1 MKIGRYVV
9 EVPGP
14 EKIWFPKSK
23 INKGDV
29 VNYYRDISPFMLPFT
44 KNRALTMH
52 RFPDGIDQEGFYQ
65 KNIGDYFPEW
75 LPSQKIKNKEAGYTT
90 YVVCNNAASLAYIA
104 TQACITP
111 HMWLSKIDKLN
122 YPDRMI
128 FDLDPA
134 GTDLAAVR
142 WAAKQ
147 LHDLLTEFGMP
158 SFLMTTGS
166 RGFHVV
172 VPLKRLAPFDD
183 VRAYA
188 RDVST
193 ILVERYPKKLTINVR
208 KQARANK
215 ILIDCMRNSY
225 GATAVAPYAVR
236 AIEKAPV
243 ATPIFWEEL
252 ARVAPQRF
260 TINNIFERLQHEQD
274 PWQHFTNVAT
284 RLKPLQQQ

>member
-23 INKGDV
+23 ITKGDIV
-29 VNYYRDISPFMLPFT
+29 AYYRDISPFMLSFT
-44 KNRALTMH
+44 KNRLLTMH
-52 RFPDGIDQEGFYQ
+52 RFPGGIDQEGFYQ
-65 KNIGDYFPEW
+65 KNVGDYFPDW
-75 LPSQKIKNKEAGYTT
+75 LLSKKIKNKEAGYTT
-90 YVVCNNAASLAYIA
+90 YAVCNNAASLAYIA
-104 TQACITP
+104 TQGCITP
-111 HMWLSKIDKLN
+111 HVWLSKIDKLN

-134 GTDLAAVR
+134 GTNVAAVR

-147 LHDLLTEFGMP
+147 LHDLLTELGIP

-172 VPLKRLAPFDD
+172 VPLKRLATFEA

-188 RDVST
+188 RDVAT
-193 ILVERYPKKLTINVR
+193 ILVERYPSKLTINPR
-208 KQARANK
+208 KEARTHK

-243 ATPIFWEEL
+243 AAPIFWEEL
-252 ARVAPQRF
+252 ARMTPQRF
-260 TINNIFERLQHEQD
+260 TINNIFERLTHEEN
-274 PWQHFTNVAT
+274 PWHDFTKVAT
-284 RLKPLQQQ
+284 RLKDL

>member
-23 INKGDV
+23 ITKGDIV
-29 VNYYRDISPFMLPFT
+29 AYYRDISPFMLSFT
-44 KNRALTMH
+44 KNRLLTMH
-52 RFPDGIDQEGFYQ
+52 RFPGGIDQEGFYQ
-65 KNIGDYFPEW
+65 KNVGDYFPDW
-75 LPSQKIKNKEAGYTT
+75 LLSKKIKNKEAGYTT
-90 YVVCNNAASLAYIA
+90 YAVCNNAASLAYIA
-104 TQACITP
+104 TQGCITP
-111 HMWLSKIDKLN
+111 HLWLSKIDKLN

-134 GTDLAAVR
+134 GTNVAAVR

-147 LHDLLTEFGMP
+147 LHDLLTELGIP

-172 VPLKRLAPFDD
+172 VPLKRLATFEA

-188 RDVST
+188 RDVAT
-193 ILVERYPKKLTINVR
+193 ILVERYPNKLTINPR
-208 KQARANK
+208 KDARANK
-215 ILIDCMRNSY
+215 ILIDCMRNLY

-252 ARVAPQRF
+252 ARMLPQRF
-260 TINNIFERLQHEQD
+260 TINNIFERLTQEEN
-274 PWQHFTNVAT
+274 PWHDFTKVAT
-284 RLKPLQQQ
+284 CLKSLKV